1 MRPAAGA
8 AFHDAFPTDNVA
20 VPTGRIRARVP
31 RATHARAAPCPGLP
45 RTLHSAL
52 CSRLAIPAGPYT
64 GYTESTAALPLL
76 CTDTSSLTLG
86 PPAAPVAV
94 NDGWISAKR
103 GLCLV

>member
-1 MRPAAGA
+1 MQRESGDGHCHRMRPAAGE

-20 VPTGRIRARVP
+20 GPTGRIRARGPLVP
-31 RATHARAAPCPGLP
+31 PASRALR
-45 RTLHSAL
+45 
-52 CSRLAIPAGPYT
+52 RLAIPAGPYT